1 MRSPKNEGSTHRWI
15 RSNILGLVAIFIAL
29 SGSAVAANV
38 ASDGGNA
45 NSAAKKKK
53 GKAGPR
59 GPAGPAGPAGA
70 TGAAGSAVAFAHVAA
85 NGTLDAANSKNVSG
99 SLVTAQPGYYCVTP
113 SVPVKNFVVS
123 IDESGGGANF
133 GAMASFTDNLTA
145 CPAGDV
151 IVTTYTVANAVTLTS
166 KPFYVVFN

>member
-1 MRSPKNEGSTHRWI
+1 MRSPANGGSTHRWI

-29 SGSAVAANV
+29 SGTAVAANV

-45 NSAAKKKK
+45 AAKKKK

-59 GPAGPAGPAGA
+59 GPAGPAGPPGA

-85 NGTLDAANSKNVSG
+85 NGTLDVANSKNVSG

-123 IDESGGGANF
+123 VDESGGGASF
-133 GAMASFTDNLTA
+133 GAMASFNDNLIA

-151 IVTTYTVANAVTLTS
+151 IVTTYTVANSVTLTS
-166 KPFYVVFN
+166 KPFYIVFN

>member
-1 MRSPKNEGSTHRWI
+1 MRSPTNGGSTHRWI

-38 ASDGGNA
+38 ASDGGDA
-45 NSAAKKKK
+45 TAAKKKK
-53 GKAGPR
+53 SKR
-59 GPAGPAGPAGA
+59 GPAGPQGPAGPAGA
-70 TGAAGSAVAFAHVAA
+70 PGSALAFAHVAA
-85 NGTLDAANSKNVSG
+85 NGTLDTANSKNVSG
-99 SLVTAQPGYYCVTP
+99 SLVTVQPGYYCVTP

-133 GAMASFTDNLTA
+133 GAMASFNDNLSA

-151 IVTTYTVANAVTLTS
+151 VVTTYTVANAVTLTS
-166 KPFYVVFN
+166 KPFYIVFN